1 MKESRFY
8 IKRLTVA
15 EAQVDDNNVHEI
27 YIRLSNDFDY
37 KSFFQNEGVV
47 NGSVRQIEFT
57 VEDLTYSSTHKNY
70 NLRFVYYENSN
81 HEKRIPSLSTV
92 FREHGVMAGD
102 TVCLESRTI
111 DGKTSFY
118 ITFNKPCDFPL
129 SGDSLYYSVKE
140 NSVNQLE
147 LYKTLTNEQR
157 ENVFAHYIEHF
168 DPTKIGKD
176 QISKYSHTY
185 IPHINKYATQV
196 SGITTLFDV
205 ISLNQID
212 QINKIAAKDKSPDP
226 NYAGSY
232 KSSLNK
238 YARMLIELMSSHC
251 QLDMTKFGA
260 SENDTKGLPLQKIV
274 YGAPGTGKSHGTDD
288 KIKEVYPDKN
298 MEKKYVFR
306 TTFHPDS
313 DYSTFVGCYKPTKN
327 QSMQLLNK
335 QQLTDILYKYKH
347 EDKIT
352 FPETRFGAEYWESLQ
367 YLSTKDIKDMLAEC
381 SISDNMSAEIKQG
394 IVAGKHLNKVTS
406 SGGVTYE
413 FVPQSFTKAY
423 FAAWK
428 TKLEGEN
435 KPVFLVIEE
444 INRGNCAQIFGD
456 LFQLLDRKGG
466 FSEYPIKPDTDL
478 GNYLREE
485 FQKAGLTSDEYKA
498 VVDGEELIL
507 PNNLYIWATMNTSD
521 QSLFPIDSAF
531 KRRWDWEYMP
541 IDKGTDEDGK
551 ELEWKIKVGEAE
563 YDWWSFLTI
572 INDLIASDPSLGE
585 DKQLGYFF
593 CKAKEGI
600 IDEKMFVNKVCF
612 YLWNDVFKDFL
623 PTHKALQTTDESSK
637 SRNIRFTDFFKEGHT
652 ALINNFLKELGVKE
666 YTSPASAETESAE
679 DEDDDEEGLSDTQ
692 RQYRK
697 LWGEFLS
704 YAGSKSDFKSRFN
717 LERKPSKENW
727 MNFRFGA
734 NDCYLSVTQLLR
746 DKEVSVALYFN
757 EETPTYHDLHA
768 QSEQIHAD
776 LGFELDWINKSENKC
791 SMAVLRKKN
800 ADFDDESKKQEQFE
814 FIVGKLLKM
823 REVFSKY
830 LNLSTEA

>member
-274 YGAPGTGKSHGTDD
+274 YGAPGTGKSHGTD
-288 KIKEVYPDKN
+288 KIIKEYYENKEA
-298 MEKKYVFR
+298 EKDFVFR

-313 DYSTFVGCYKPTKN
+313 DYATFVGCYKPTKDKEKIYTVDELHDLFVKEK
-327 QSMQLLNK
+327 SSFPARPE
-335 QQLTDILYKYKH
+335 YRFAGKYCDSFAK
-347 EDKIT
+347 
-352 FPETRFGAEYWESLQ
+352 
-367 YLSTKDIKDMLAEC
+367 LSIKDAE
-381 SISDNMSAEIKQG
+381 
-394 IVAGKHLNKVTS
+394 KVFSGVS
-406 SGGVTYE
+406 SGSIVTEETPKLMASIEEHKKIAHHSPITYE

-456 LFQLLDRKGG
+456 LFQLLDRKNG

-478 GNYLREE
+478 GNYLKEE
-485 FQKAGLTSDEYKA
+485 FQKAGLTSDKYKA

-541 IDKGTDEDGK
+541 IEQGKDEDGS
-551 ELEWKIKVGEAE
+551 LLNWKIKVGEAE
-563 YDWWSFLTI
+563 YDWWSFLNI
-572 INDLIASDPSLGE
+572 INDIIAADPSLGE

-593 CKAKEGI
+593 CKAKDGI
-600 IDEKMFVNKVCF
+600 IDEKMFINKVCF

-623 PTHKALQTTDESSK
+623 PSHKALQMTDENGK

-679 DEDDDEEGLSDTQ
+679 DEDDAEEGLNDTQ

-734 NDCYLSVTQLLR
+734 TDCYLAVTQLLR

-791 SMAVLRKKN
+791 SMAILRKKN

-823 REVFSKY
+823 REVFCKY

>member
-1 MKESRFY
+1 MG
-8 IKRLTVA
+8 LC
-15 EAQVDDNNVHEI
+15 
-27 YIRLSNDFDY
+27 
-37 KSFFQNEGVV
+37 G
-47 NGSVRQIEFT
+47 
-57 VEDLTYSSTHKNY
+57 
-70 NLRFVYYENSN
+70 N
-81 HEKRIPSLSTV
+81 H
-92 FREHGVMAGD
+92 
-102 TVCLESRTI
+102 
-111 DGKTSFY
+111 
-118 ITFNKPCDFPL
+118 
-129 SGDSLYYSVKE
+129 DSLYFDTLNRTKKSETVLSLIYSTYYASGETKDERKANIALRLVDA
-140 NSVNQLE
+140 
-147 LYKTLTNEQR
+147 YKTLKGGAGTYSGDLGQFSSQYTIGHEMGIWKNSSLELTEFAISVA
-157 ENVFAHYIEHF
+157 ENRITIRDYFDRAFLNYIQPVNNTIVHLLFHLLKYMQEHGLTEV
-168 DPTKIGKD
+168 TKDEMSQVYMGV
-176 QISKYSHTY
+176 SGATE
-185 IPHINKYATQV
+185 PGHINGAFNMLLGSNYFVARSSNILEYVGAIPINSLIEKCNTKYVIEGYGQALVDLDSQEKYAEYLLSLPSNTRPSSV
-196 SGITTLFDV
+196 SHNNL
-205 ISLNQID
+205 
-212 QINKIAAKDKSPDP
+212 PP
-226 NYAGSY
+226 
-232 KSSLNK
+232 
-238 YARMLIELMSSHC
+238 
-251 QLDMTKFGA
+251 LD
-260 SENDTKGLPLQKIV
+260 EPLQKIV
-274 YGAPGTGKSHGTDD
+274 YGAPGTGKSHGTDG
-288 KIKEVYPDKN
+288 KIKEVYPDKDV
-298 MEKKYVFR
+298 EKKYVFR

-313 DYSTFVGCYKPTKN
+313 DYSTFVGCYKPTKIPTPRVSGYIDDSATSEEKN
-327 QSMQLLNK
+327 QL
-335 QQLTDILYKYKH
+335 
-347 EDKIT
+347 
-352 FPETRFGAEYWESLQ
+352 
-367 YLSTKDIKDMLAEC
+367 
-381 SISDNMSAEIKQG
+381 
-394 IVAGKHLNKVTS
+394 
-406 SGGVTYE
+406 TYE

-423 FAAWK
+423 VAAWK

-478 GNYLREE
+478 GNYLKEE

-541 IDKGTDEDGK
+541 IDKGTDENGK
-551 ELEWKIKVGEAE
+551 ELEWKIEVGGAE

-679 DEDDDEEGLSDTQ
+679 DEDDDEEGLNDTQ

-734 NDCYLSVTQLLR
+734 TDCYLAVTQLLR

-791 SMAVLRKKN
+791 SMAILRKKN
-800 ADFDDESKKQEQFE
+800 ADFDNESKKQEQFE
-814 FIVGKLLKM
+814 FIVDKLLKM